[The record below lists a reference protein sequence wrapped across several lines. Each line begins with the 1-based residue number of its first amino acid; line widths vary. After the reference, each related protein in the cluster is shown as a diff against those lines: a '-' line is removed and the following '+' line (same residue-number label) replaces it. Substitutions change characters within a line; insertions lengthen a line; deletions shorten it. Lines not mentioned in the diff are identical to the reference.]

1 MIRKL
6 TCTTIAGLLAMSSA
20 LTAQELTA
28 QGPAVLD
35 KEGMLEISGSG
46 FTADAPVL
54 LLFTTADGVTAEIG
68 YALEPQ
74 PVADADGNWATT
86 WSYGR
91 FVSKKLVAAG
101 DFTLAATDEELNE
114 LATTSITFTE

>member
-1 MIRKL
+1 MIRNL
-6 TCTTIAGLLAMSSA
+6 TCTTIACLLAMSSA
-20 LTAQELTA
+20 LTAQELTT
-28 QGPAVLD
+28 QGPAALD
-35 KEGMLEISGSG
+35 KKGVMEISGTG
-46 FTADAPVL
+46 FSADSAVL

-74 PVADADGNWATT
+74 PVADADGNWTTT

-101 DFTLAATDEELNE
+101 DFNLAVTDEDLNE